1 MVVCSFFIK
10 ILTLKHEDKY
20 FGVTLERKL
29 IIMKNI
35 IILFLFL
42 FIGLNCFSQTSD
54 GTVRSLVNTEEYFN
68 FLVKNEGINKG
79 FQKFLAKKSIV
90 FRPTPIEAGKF
101 YDKKEAADG
110 SLIWKPEYAMIAK
123 NGDFGFTTGP
133 YTYIKKGESSYGH
146 YLSIWRSDDKN
157 KWKLVLD
164 GGISHPKPT
173 QDLKYEY
180 LDPKDRKFT
189 HLLGPKKIQLR
200 EDIVFNT
207 DLLLGKALYNSGIDN
222 FNEFYDS
229 QVRLYYPGYL
239 PIIGKEK
246 ALDFLKNHH
255 LDIETEPTFTDRAFS
270 GDLAYTYGKASISG
284 KAYSYVRIWKISE
297 TMKWNVILDVYI
309 PAS

>member
-1 MVVCSFFIK
+1 MKYIT
-10 ILTLKHEDKY
+10 IL
-20 FGVTLERKL
+20 V
-29 IIMKNI
+29 
-35 IILFLFL
+35 LFLFV
-42 FIGLNCFSQTSD
+42 GLNCFSQISD

-68 FLVKNEGINKG
+68 YLVKNNGINKG
-79 FQKFLAKKSIV
+79 FLKVLSKNSIV
-90 FRPTPIEAGKF
+90 FRPTPIEARKF
-101 YDKKEAADG
+101 YDKKDTANA
-110 SLIWKPEYAMIAK
+110 SLNWKPEYAMIAK

-133 YTYIKKGESSYGH
+133 YTYSKNGEFYFGH

-173 QDLKYEY
+173 EDLKYEY

-189 HLLGPKKIQLR
+189 HLLGPKKIQMR
-200 EDIVFNT
+200 EDIVFST
-207 DLLLGKALYNSGIDN
+207 DLLLGKALYNSGITN

-239 PIIGKEK
+239 PIIGKEN
-246 ALDFLKNHH
+246 ALTFLKDHR

-270 GDLAYTYGKASISG
+270 GDLAYTYGKASILG
-284 KAYSYVRIWKISE
+284 KSYNYIRIWKISE